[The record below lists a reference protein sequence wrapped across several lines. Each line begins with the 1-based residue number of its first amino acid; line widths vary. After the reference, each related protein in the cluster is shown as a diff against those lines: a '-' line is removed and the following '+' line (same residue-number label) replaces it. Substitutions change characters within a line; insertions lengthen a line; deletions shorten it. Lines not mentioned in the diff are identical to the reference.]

1 MVRPSLRRASGS
13 FGRLLAVAA
22 CAWLSGCAAAGSGS
36 NVRSEGIAGALA
48 GGTPPAAD
56 TIVVSGATNPID
68 RLINAVAS
76 VLPLDDE
83 ASPTAQRERMREY
96 AGTNHFA
103 QEELAAGRTEM
114 ARHRAEFAEQ
124 RQGFASPHFAES
136 RQRFL
141 TGRTRPVAGP
151 VLGGSVSATLGNP
164 NLARSLLTGAAATQG
179 VPVVPVNP
187 ILAELLPGFGN

>member
-1 MVRPSLRRASGS
+1 M
-13 FGRLLAVAA
+13 
-22 CAWLSGCAAAGSGS
+22 
-36 NVRSEGIAGALA
+36 
-48 GGTPPAAD
+48 
-56 TIVVSGATNPID
+56 VSGATNPID

-187 ILAELLPGFGN
+187 ILAEVAARLRQLNHPGGQVSSARRAHWVGSDRPAVVARF